1 MYSSFQFH
9 QIHIYIITWCNLYIK
24 HGLFKS
30 EVVGYG
36 MLNIQL
42 FNEINNIVS
51 ITSLYWLNH
60 THPNYNKCLVLNL
73 FWILPAYR
81 KVVTVSKKRTFSF
94 IRHTWVVS
102 EQSFTGLHC
111 LHLALFWIS
120 LWSRWGTGQTNTEHD
135 MPCVT
140 VLKFSSQKEDR
151 DLKNEGI
158 CDVIPL
164 VSQAQVTLMS

>member
-1 MYSSFQFH
+1 
-9 QIHIYIITWCNLYIK
+9 
-24 HGLFKS
+24 
-30 EVVGYG
+30 

-42 FNEINNIVS
+42 FNEINNILS
-51 ITSLYWLNH
+51 ITSLYLLNH

-73 FWILPAYR
+73 ILILQCIKWQHWIISAYR
-81 KVVTVSKKRTFSF
+81 KVVTVSKNRTFSF
-94 IRHTWVVS
+94 IRHTWVIS
-102 EQSFTGLHC
+102 EQSFTELHC

-151 DLKNEGI
+151 DLKNKGI
-158 CDVIPL
+158 CGVIQL